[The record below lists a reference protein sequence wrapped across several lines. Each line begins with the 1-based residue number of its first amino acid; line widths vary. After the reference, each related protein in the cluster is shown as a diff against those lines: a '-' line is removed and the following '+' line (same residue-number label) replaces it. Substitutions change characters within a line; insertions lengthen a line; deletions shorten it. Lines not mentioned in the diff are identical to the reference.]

1 MNSNQQK
8 DDNSVTPNNHESM
21 EVFVNMEDKK
31 RIFRI
36 YDLIPPVTHSEKQ
49 TFDISEKVFS
59 GFHVQ
64 HEGLESIT
72 ISLNRLE
79 LLEWTYSI
87 VNSSIKELQRV
98 NYNTVNDLLKFNLNT
113 LPLFLTPIDV
123 TNEEMDWVSGFIT
136 KNENSEETE
145 VEIKLPN
152 DAERNYLVNV
162 RRILKENNSNPDFNQ
177 SILNFFV
184 RTRDLD

>member
-21 EVFVNMEDKK
+21 EVFINMEDKK

-36 YDLIPPVTHSEKQ
+36 YDFIPPITHSEKQ

-87 VNSSIKELQRV
+87 VNSTIKELHRV
-98 NYNTVNDLLKFNLNT
+98 NYVTVDDLLKFNLNT

-123 TNEEMDWVSGFIT
+123 TNEELDWVSGFIT
-136 KNENSEETE
+136 QNENSEETE
-145 VEIKLPN
+145 VEIKLPI
-152 DAERNYLVNV
+152 DAERNYLINV
-162 RRILKENNSNPDFNQ
+162 GRILKKNVVLP
-177 SILNFFV
+177 NF
-184 RTRDLD
+184 RTTG